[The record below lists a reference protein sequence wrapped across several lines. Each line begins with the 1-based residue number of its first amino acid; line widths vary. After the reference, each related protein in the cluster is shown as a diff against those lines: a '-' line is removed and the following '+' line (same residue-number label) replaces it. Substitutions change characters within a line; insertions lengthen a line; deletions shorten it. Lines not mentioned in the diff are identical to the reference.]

1 MSVFRKAAVYLGLV
15 DDEDDEVYE
24 YEDAGTEARELP
36 SERAVS
42 PRPSPRAMPDNG
54 APTIVRSIRD
64 PQHGSADQVAPI
76 RVAAG
81 TTSVGAVRSVAPAKV
96 HVIEPHAFND
106 AQEVGDRLR
115 SGTPVIVNLQG
126 LDRELQRRLIDFAS
140 GLCYALGGTMSKVG
154 DQVFLLTP
162 PNVEVSD
169 DEKDRLRDR
178 GLYRR

>member
-24 YEDAGTEARELP
+24 YEDAAPDDGGNERPLAR
-36 SERAVS
+36 
-42 PRPSPRAMPDNG
+42 PRATNDAAAGVVRPIREPQNSHSDP
-54 APTIVRSIRD
+54 APL
-64 PQHGSADQVAPI
+64 

-81 TTSVGAVRSVAPAKV
+81 GPSGGTSVNAVRSVAPAKV
-96 HVIEPHAFND
+96 HVVEPKAFND
-106 AQEVGDRLR
+106 AQEIGDRLR
-115 SGTPVIVNLQG
+115 LSTPVIVNLQG
-126 LDRELQRRLIDFAS
+126 LDRDLQRRLIDFAS

>member
-24 YEDAGTEARELP
+24 YEDAGPDDGANERPLAR
-36 SERAVS
+36 
-42 PRPSPRAMPDNG
+42 PRATND
-54 APTIVRSIRD
+54 APPGVVRPIREPQAAHSD
-64 PQHGSADQVAPI
+64 PAPL

-81 TTSVGAVRSVAPAKV
+81 GTSVNAVRSVAPAKV
-96 HVIEPHAFND
+96 HVVEPKAFND
-106 AQEVGDRLR
+106 AQEIGDRLR
-115 SGTPVIVNLQG
+115 SSTPVIVNLQG
-126 LDRELQRRLIDFAS
+126 LDRDLQRRLIDFAS

>member
-24 YEDAGTEARELP
+24 YEDVGPDDGVAERPVARPRNSGESAAGVVRPIREPQL
-36 SERAVS
+36 AH
-42 PRPSPRAMPDNG
+42 PDTP
-54 APTIVRSIRD
+54 APL
-64 PQHGSADQVAPI
+64 

-96 HVIEPHAFND
+96 HVVEPKAFND
-106 AQEVGDRLR
+106 AQEIGDRLR
-115 SGTPVIVNLQG
+115 SSTPVIVNLQG
-126 LDRELQRRLIDFAS
+126 LERDLQRRLIDFAS

-178 GLYRR
+178 GLYGR

>member
-24 YEDAGTEARELP
+24 YEDAGDDGA
-36 SERAVS
+36 SERPVARTRS
-42 PRPSPRAMPDNG
+42 AGDPG
-54 APTIVRSIRD
+54 ASVVR
-64 PQHGSADQVAPI
+64 PI
-76 RVAAG
+76 REPQLAHPDQAPSLRVAAAG
-81 TTSVGAVRSVAPAKV
+81 TTVGAVRSVAPAKV
-96 HVIEPHAFND
+96 HVVEPKAFND
-106 AQEVGDRLR
+106 AQEIGDRLR
-115 SGTPVIVNLQG
+115 SSTPVIVNLQG
-126 LDRELQRRLIDFAS
+126 LERDLQRRLIDFAS

>member
-24 YEDAGTEARELP
+24 YEDAAADGNDGGGSDRPLARP
-36 SERAVS
+36 AARSAGD
-42 PRPSPRAMPDNG
+42 AG
-54 APTIVRSIRD
+54 AGVVRQIREPQAEPTG
-64 PQHGSADQVAPI
+64 QL

-81 TTSVGAVRSVAPAKV
+81 GQSVAVRSVAPPKV

-106 AQEVGDRLR
+106 AQEIGDRLR
-115 SGTPVIVNLQG
+115 SSTPVIVNLQG
-126 LDRELQRRLIDFAS
+126 LERDLQRRLIDFAS